1 MGILITVILAAIV
14 AYVAYLIAL
23 ALPFLAGFA
32 TVVGL
37 VVFLL
42 VVFGGYRS
50 DWTFPTR
57 RP

>member
-1 MGILITVILAAIV
+1 MNILITIILAAVV

-32 TVVGL
+32 TIVGL

-42 VVFGGYRS
+42 IVLGGYHNS
-50 DWTFPTR
+50 WTFPAR